1 MTGWVQGDHSHPHFF
16 GNVHFHLKI
25 NIAKYITYN
34 YFFLILQTTY
44 ILPLALKSAFL
55 NPGLSN
61 QELIYIE
68 YHFSKP
74 VFRSSELQVL
84 LKKKMF
90 LKLFEV
96 IAEDLFQIGRKKTL
110 MERLAASEFFNWIF
124 QFSIFQNIAF
134 CLLSKLKIN
143 VMVSSSLAFL
153 FNVVPGFFLDN
164 VGEVGT
170 VFTWNLQKQHIIK
183 KSVKM

>member
-34 YFFLILQTTY
+34 YFFLILQTIY

-96 IAEDLFQIGRKKTL
+96 IAEDLFQIGRKKHL
-110 MERLAASEFFNWIF
+110 WNVWLPQNFSIEFFSFQIF
-124 QFSIFQNIAF
+124 KTSRFVCCRN
-134 CLLSKLKIN
+134 
-143 VMVSSSLAFL
+143 
-153 FNVVPGFFLDN
+153 
-164 VGEVGT
+164 
-170 VFTWNLQKQHIIK
+170 
-183 KSVKM
+183 

>member
-1 MTGWVQGDHSHPHFF
+1 MDFQ
-16 GNVHFHLKI
+16 LKI

-34 YFFLILQTTY
+34 YFFLILQTIY

-84 LKKKMF
+84 LKKKDVP
-90 LKLFEV
+90 EV
-96 IAEDLFQIGRKKTL
+96 IWSNCWRLVSDWKKKTL
-110 MERLAASEFFNWIF
+110 MERLAASEFFSWIF
-124 QFSIFQNIAF
+124 QFSNFQNIAF
-134 CLLSKLKIN
+134 CLLPKLKIN

>member
-34 YFFLILQTTY
+34 YFFLILQTIY
-44 ILPLALKSAFL
+44 ILPPALKSAFL
-55 NPGLSN
+55 NPGLTN

-68 YHFSKP
+68 YHFGKP

-96 IAEDLFQIGRKKTL
+96 IADWKKKTL

-124 QFSIFQNIAF
+124 QFSIFQNM
-134 CLLSKLKIN
+134 SKLKIN
-143 VMVSSSLAFL
+143 VMVSYSLAFL

-164 VGEVGT
+164 VGEIWT
-170 VFTWNLQKQHIIK
+170 MFAWNLRKQHIIK
-183 KSVKM
+183 KAVKM

>member
-34 YFFLILQTTY
+34 YFFLILQTIY
-44 ILPLALKSAFL
+44 ILPLALKSALL

-96 IAEDLFQIGRKKTL
+96 IAEDLFQIGRKKHL
-110 MERLAASEFFNWIF
+110 WNVWLPPNFSIEFFSF
-124 QFSIFQNIAF
+124 QFFKTSRFVCCRN
-134 CLLSKLKIN
+134 
-143 VMVSSSLAFL
+143 
-153 FNVVPGFFLDN
+153 
-164 VGEVGT
+164 
-170 VFTWNLQKQHIIK
+170 
-183 KSVKM
+183 